1 MSLPYSNAT
10 SGDKALGEIQSIL
23 RRFGCKRFGSWLDFE
38 TGELTVQ
45 FERNGQVIELRASSR
60 GYAAA
65 WLKETPWT
73 NRKQKTKA
81 QWESDALEK
90 GSVAVYSILRD
101 WIKGQVT
108 AIETGVLTF
117 EGAFLSHMLLPDGRR
132 VLDFAEDQKLLP
144 GNGEVKS

>member
-1 MSLPYSNAT
+1 MTLPYSNAT

-23 RRFGCKRFGSWLDFE
+23 RQFGCTKFGSWLNFE
-38 TGELTVQ
+38 TGDLTVQ
-45 FERNGQVIELRASSR
+45 FMYRNQTIELRASAR

-65 WLKETPWT
+65 WLKENPWT
-73 NRKQKTKA
+73 TRKQKNKA

-132 VLDFAEDQKLLP
+132 VVDYAADQKLLDTP
-144 GNGEVKS
+144 